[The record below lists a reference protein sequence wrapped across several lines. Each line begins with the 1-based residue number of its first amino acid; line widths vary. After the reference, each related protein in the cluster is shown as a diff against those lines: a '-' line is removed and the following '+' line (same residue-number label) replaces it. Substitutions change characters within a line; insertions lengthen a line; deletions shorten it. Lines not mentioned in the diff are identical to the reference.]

1 MKLIDHLPFR
11 GQGFSLFSLNS
22 SNMTMVDS
30 FEKIPVKIYPDLKA
44 GSKAVAKEIADFIR
58 KKKRKKKN
66 VFSGYRIYS

>member
-1 MKLIDHLPFR
+1 
-11 GQGFSLFSLNS
+11 
-22 SNMTMVDS
+22 MTMVDS